1 MTHIVTIVARLIRM
15 DYIAYSPYFYN
26 VLMKS
31 RAGKIFKRVVFV
43 VVIAIATLVILYW
56 ELVGYGFRQAK
67 GQFTIIWSA
76 RPVEEVMNDP
86 SFPDSLKSKLRL
98 IEEVRIYAID
108 SLGLKDTENYKT
120 LYDQKGEEIMW
131 VVTAC
136 EPFRF
141 KAKEW
146 KFPILGAVPYK
157 GFFSKEKAIAL
168 RNELEQEGWDTS
180 IRNPGGW
187 STLGWFTDPIL
198 SNMLER
204 SEGDLANL
212 IIHEMVHATIFVKDS
227 IEFNENLAT
236 FIGDRGAE
244 RFLLT
249 KYGGD
254 SKEYITYIH
263 EDKDFTRYNDHM
275 LRGSQVLDSLYQSM
289 KEDDP
294 LEQKKKLKQEAIQK
308 IVLTLDT
315 LSLLVNQ
322 KPSERFAQRLP
333 NNTYFM
339 NTKRYQSKQDVFW
352 DELNTIF
359 KGDLSAYIRH
369 LSKTHPFL

>member
-1 MTHIVTIVARLIRM
+1 MQRRT
-15 DYIAYSPYFYN
+15 
-26 VLMKS
+26 
-31 RAGKIFKRVVFV
+31 GKIFKR
-43 VVIAIATLVILYW
+43 ILLGLLVIIIALLVVYW
-56 ELVGYGFRQAK
+56 DLVVYGIRQGR
-67 GQFTIIWSA
+67 GQLNIIWNA
-76 RPVEEVMNDP
+76 RPVEEVLNDP
-86 SFPDSLKSKLRL
+86 SFPDSLKTKLRL
-98 IEEVRIYAID
+98 IANVRKFAID

-141 KAKEW
+141 KPKEW

-157 GFFSKEKAIAL
+157 GFFIKEKAIEL
-168 RNELEQEGWDTS
+168 RNELDKEGWDTS

-227 IEFNENLAT
+227 IDFNENLAT

-244 RFLLT
+244 RFLIS
-249 KYGGD
+249 KYGAQ
-254 SKEYITYIH
+254 SKEYKEYINL
-263 EDKDFTRYNDHM
+263 DIDFTRYSDHM
-275 LRGSQVLDSLYQSM
+275 LRGTELLDSLYSTM
-289 KEDDP
+289 KESDSV
-294 LEQKKKLKQEAIQK
+294 EEKQKLKTETIRK
-308 IVLTLDT
+308 IVTELDT
-315 LSLLVNQ
+315 LTLLMHQ
-322 KPSERFAQRLP
+322 KPSERFKERLP

-339 NTKRYQSKQDVFW
+339 NMKRYQEKQDIFW
-352 DELNTIF
+352 DDFNRNF
-359 KGDLSAYIRH
+359 KGDLKAYIHH
-369 LSKTHPFL
+369 LGEKYPFL